1 MIPDFDERGF
11 LPKGVHHA
19 TWEQFR
25 SRYSIT
31 PHRARLI
38 DLLEKLARH
47 LAAAGCQALYVDGS
61 FVTSKERPGDYDAC
75 WDPSGVKH
83 DRLDPLLML
92 ADDASKAAMAMKYGG
107 DIRISSLSFGD
118 FSGRYLEF
126 FQQDRDGKPKGI
138 VVLDLAEFGS

>member
-25 SRYSIT
+25 QRYSIT
-31 PHRARLI
+31 PHRTQLI
-38 DLLEKLARH
+38 GRLEKLARH
-47 LAAAGCQALYVDGS
+47 HAAVGCRALYVDGS
-61 FVTSKERPGDYDAC
+61 FITKKERPGDYDAC

-92 ADDASKAAMAMKYGG
+92 ADEASKAEIARKYGG

-118 FSGRYLEF
+118 FNGRYLEF
-126 FQQDRDGKPKGI
+126 FQQDRDGKQKGI
-138 VVLDLAEFGS
+138 VVLDLAEFVS